1 MRAQLEIR
9 KQEEALDER
18 ILELS
23 KQLAWFQREA
33 VLQEQENKRLKQALK
48 NAKISKEL
56 VEEDKRFYQRQAI
69 ESKRQELVARK
80 TIVGIVQKD
89 AKSEESAGNYVL
101 KKEGLVHEP
110 QNKIEEVIWAL
121 FKKHEVD
128 LTENLAKEIC
138 SYISIFERMA
148 TQS

>member
-1 MRAQLEIR
+1 MIIQLDQHIDRVLARNEHCFLSAYSLSMKRVAAELDAMRAQLEIR

-56 VEEDKRFYQRQAI
+56 VEEDKRFY
-69 ESKRQELVARK
+69 
-80 TIVGIVQKD
+80 
-89 AKSEESAGNYVL
+89 
-101 KKEGLVHEP
+101 
-110 QNKIEEVIWAL
+110 
-121 FKKHEVD
+121 
-128 LTENLAKEIC
+128 
-138 SYISIFERMA
+138 
-148 TQS
+148 